1 MEEET
6 GYTVEITPE
15 AELYYINVLEYFYS
29 HHSVES
35 ADRKSGELLEQ
46 AMSLENYPSRGS
58 KEELLKSLGK
68 DHRYLLYHYTRR
80 KTIKIIYFIDHH
92 ARKVYVTDFFP
103 CAADEKRIIKRTR

>member
-1 MEEET
+1 LEEET

-15 AELYYINVLEYFYS
+15 AELFYLDVLEYFYS
-29 HHSVES
+29 NHSIES
-35 ADRKSGELLEQ
+35 ADRKSGELLDQ

-68 DHRYLLYHYTRR
+68 EHRYLLYHYTKR
-80 KTIKIIYFIDHH
+80 KTIKIIYFIDHQ

-103 CAADEKRIIKRTR
+103 CTVDEKRISKRTR